1 MLNISLKSLAISTFN
16 EFLYSFGLEEKI
28 WGSICFLRLITCA
41 IVGTVLVKL
50 KGFQKLT
57 LTDQAQQTWFNA
69 LQIGKPKVAIVT
81 LQEALGRV
89 LAEDLIAPENLPR
102 FDKSA
107 MDGYAVKSA
116 DLAGASQTKPAILQ
130 LTQTE
135 QVEAKQA
142 RQVWTGNP
150 IPAGADAVVML
161 ENTQRR
167 GGDLEVWSQLAPLT
181 NVSKVGEDIKK
192 GEVFA
197 KVGTRI
203 NPYHIGL
210 AAALG
215 YTQVKVAQKPKI
227 AILPTGN
234 ELAELGTQRA
244 ANQIYDSNKVM
255 VSAMCQE
262 LGAETVDL
270 GLAKDNTDEI
280 AQKIQNA
287 LKTFD
292 AVITTGGTSVG
303 GLDLVPD
310 AVNRLGKP
318 GVVVHGVALRPAMPT
333 AIAVLE
339 SKPVLILSGNPVAAV
354 IGFEVFG
361 RPLICRMLGMKSEE
375 PRPIIKAV
383 LARRVTSV
391 LGRKTYVRV
400 HVVLKDGEFSAEP
413 VSAKGS
419 GSIST
424 MTQSNGYLIVP
435 ENREGVNEGETVL
448 IHMFGCLEEP

>member
-1 MLNISLKSLAISTFN
+1 M
-16 EFLYSFGLEEKI
+16 
-28 WGSICFLRLITCA
+28 
-41 IVGTVLVKL
+41 GTVLVKL

-57 LTDQAQQTWFNA
+57 LTDQALQTWFNA
-69 LQIGKPKVAIVT
+69 LQLGKPKAVEVS
-81 LQEALGRV
+81 LQEGLQLV
-89 LAEDLIAPENLPR
+89 LAEDLFALEDLPR

-116 DLAGASQTKPAILQ
+116 DLFGTSQSKPVVLQ
-130 LTQTE
+130 LTQSDH
-135 QVEAKQA
+135 VDAKQA
-142 RQVWTGNP
+142 KPVWTGNP
-150 IPAGADAVVML
+150 IPKGADAVVML
-161 ENTQRR
+161 EHTQTR
-167 GGDLEVWSQLAPLT
+167 GGELEVWSQLTPWA
-181 NVSKVGEDIKK
+181 NISKVGEDTAK
-192 GEVFA
+192 GTVVA
-197 KVGTRI
+197 KAGTRL

-215 YTQVKVAQKPKI
+215 YLQLKVAQKPKV

-234 ELAELGTQRA
+234 ELAELGTERA
-244 ANQIYDSNKVM
+244 QNQIYDSNKVM

-270 GLAKDNTDEI
+270 GLAKDNTQEI
-280 AQKIQNA
+280 AQKIRQG
-287 LKTFD
+287 LQTCD

-310 AVNRLGKP
+310 AVNGLGKP
-318 GVVVHGVALRPAMPT
+318 GIIVHGVALRPAMPT
-333 AIAVLE
+333 AVAMLE

-361 RPLICRMLGMKSEE
+361 RPLICKMLGMSQTE
-375 PRPIIKAV
+375 PRPIVNAT
-383 LARRVTSV
+383 LAKRVTSA

-400 HVVLKDGEFSAEP
+400 RVSLKADKLTAEP

-435 ENREGVNEGETVL
+435 ENREGVSEGETV
-448 IHMFGCLEEP
+448 IVHMFGSLEIV